1 MNPDFNCLSIGYSQ
15 FIRRS
20 LQSSWYKQVP
30 THCLS
35 LFATS
40 AEDLPDSVIF
50 SFTMNYTKTT
60 WFLQSTFIN
69 ILHINPRVFHGSSRR
84 TPCGRTP
91 LTESGLAAF
100 PHPAL
105 CETNRSHLSIIYT
118 DIFGVLPMD
127 SCYLSYSEILPSCSF
142 SFDSSDL
149 DSRINF
155 SLRGIEMLLFFLY
168 CLWFHSNGNNQSVS
182 DWV

>member
-1 MNPDFNCLSIGYSQ
+1 MNSDFNCLSIGYSQ

-118 DIFGVLPMD
+118 DIYSG
-127 SCYLSYSEILPSCSF
+127 SYQWIAVIYHIQKFYPVVAF
-142 SFDSSDL
+142 
-149 DSRINF
+149 
-155 SLRGIEMLLFFLY
+155 LLTPPI
-168 CLWFHSNGNNQSVS
+168 
-182 DWV
+182 

>member
-1 MNPDFNCLSIGYSQ
+1 MIYSFEIYAKHFIYMGVLPRNTLSCVMSEKSPLAFFFLLITSDFNCLSIGYSQ

-69 ILHINPRVFHGSSRR
+69 ILHINPRVFHGVW
-84 TPCGRTP
+84 PQCGQLKPRM
-91 LTESGLAAF
+91 LKIQRFWA
-100 PHPAL
+100 
-105 CETNRSHLSIIYT
+105 Y
-118 DIFGVLPMD
+118 
-127 SCYLSYSEILPSCSF
+127 IL
-142 SFDSSDL
+142 D
-149 DSRINF
+149 
-155 SLRGIEMLLFFLY
+155 FLY
-168 CLWFHSNGNNQSVS
+168 KYLDISS
-182 DWV
+182 

>member
-105 CETNRSHLSIIYT
+105 CETNRSHLPLLWNHRQYRKNNSISIPRNEKF
-118 DIFGVLPMD
+118 IL
-127 SCYLSYSEILPSCSF
+127 LSKSEESKEKLQ
-142 SFDSSDL
+142 L
-149 DSRINF
+149 GRI
-155 SLRGIEMLLFFLY
+155 SEYDR
-168 CLWFHSNGNNQSVS
+168 
-182 DWV
+182 

>member
-1 MNPDFNCLSIGYSQ
+1 MTHAFLHNLLFYSSVSNSNLCKISLTIPASSIKLIPKHFLPASFKDAPTWYAFVLSRSQSDIRNPLSLLAHNRITAPQ

-69 ILHINPRVFHGSSRR
+69 ILHINPRVFHGVW
-84 TPCGRTP
+84 PQCGQLKPRM
-91 LTESGLAAF
+91 LKIQRFWA
-100 PHPAL
+100 
-105 CETNRSHLSIIYT
+105 Y
-118 DIFGVLPMD
+118 
-127 SCYLSYSEILPSCSF
+127 IL
-142 SFDSSDL
+142 D
-149 DSRINF
+149 
-155 SLRGIEMLLFFLY
+155 FLY
-168 CLWFHSNGNNQSVS
+168 KYLDISS
-182 DWV
+182 